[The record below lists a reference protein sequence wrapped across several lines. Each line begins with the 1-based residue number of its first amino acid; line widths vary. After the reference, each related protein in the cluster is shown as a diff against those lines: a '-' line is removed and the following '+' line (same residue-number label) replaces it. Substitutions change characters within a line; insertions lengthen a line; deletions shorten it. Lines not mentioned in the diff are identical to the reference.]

1 MFSGSGRKVS
11 CCFFLKRQLC
21 VAGHGVQAAHASGAA
36 EQSIPVGQADQP
48 GRGPGSG
55 SLRDR
60 KGDGGT
66 GPRCS
71 MSAGCTLPPSV
82 MLGLGLEQ
90 IPWYLWAVSRGLC
103 LVFPS
108 FLPPAEQQLPR
119 APSGCGKSGLSLA
132 LLFPMLPPSLAPARP
147 SAPTLPEMVSAS
159 S

>member
-1 MFSGSGRKVS
+1 MISKSHPKCNQWQLNVFSGSGRKVP

-36 EQSIPVGQADQP
+36 EQSIPAGQADQP

-71 MSAGCTLPPSV
+71 TSAGCTLPPSL

-108 FLPPAEQQLPR
+108 FLPPAVFPQSSSSPGLLL
-119 APSGCGKSGLSLA
+119 AAGKAG
-132 LLFPMLPPSLAPARP
+132 
-147 SAPTLPEMVSAS
+147 SA
-159 S
+159 